1 MRLEEN
7 KVYYY
12 DVTRQFTVD
21 IIQNDDILL
30 DILSYARNGFIYYR
44 RFDTSAFYK
53 HILKFCKYHFINIDF
68 KLLSYTDNDSMP
80 DI

>member
-12 DVTRQFTVD
+12 DETRQFTAD
-21 IIQNDDILL
+21 IVQNDDILL

-44 RFDTSAFYK
+44 RFDISTTFYK
-53 HILKFCKYHFINIDF
+53 YILKFYKYRFQIAF
-68 KLLSYTDNDSMP
+68 VC
-80 DI
+80 

>member
-12 DVTRQFTVD
+12 DETRQFTADD
-21 IIQNDDILL
+21 IIQNGDILL
-30 DILSYARNGFIYYR
+30 HILSHARNGFIYYR
-44 RFDTSAFYK
+44 RFDISTTFYK
-53 HILKFCKYHFINIDF
+53 YRQRDDSIDF
-68 KLLSYTDNDSMP
+68 KLLSYTDNDSTR

>member
-7 KVYYY
+7 KIYYY
-12 DVTRQFTVD
+12 DETAD

-44 RFDTSAFYK
+44 RFDISPTFYK
-53 HILKFCKYHFINIDF
+53 YILKFYKYHFINIDF